1 MRSGGKKEAIIGR
14 QCEHVSF
21 FIYIQNIYIFLQHYM
36 PEHSG
41 GLAESSPQGIFP
53 GGWAQVS
60 EMSYYVLS
68 VCLSGKT

>member
-1 MRSGGKKEAIIGR
+1 MSTF
-14 QCEHVSF
+14 HF
-21 FIYIQNIYIFLQHYM
+21 LYIYKIYIFSYSIEFVYM